1 MRRLFSS
8 LIGSSKARNRRSS
21 GPATV
26 EGRFAEAES
35 DDAVEILVHR
45 NSGGESESSG
55 DTSNLWAFGQ
65 AWAAVGESG
74 MHISTPDG
82 RTTVVG
88 SGNFGV
94 RGCSKED
101 FMHIQKSVMD
111 AFLRAEAFG
120 DDDLASEV
128 EQEIDIL
135 FDEFEQLKEV
145 LLSGERGNDLERE
158 RDVKRLKTRI
168 HDIVLRINERD
179 SGRLTQEGSSKEAG
193 AREEMMVCRDF
204 E

>member
-8 LIGSSKARNRRSS
+8 LIGSSKARSRRSS
-21 GPATV
+21 GPATA
-26 EGRFAEAES
+26 EGCFAEAES

-45 NSGGESESSG
+45 SSGGESENSG
-55 DTSNLWAFGQ
+55 DTSNSRVVGR

-88 SGNFGV
+88 SGNFG
-94 RGCSKED
+94 CSKEE

-111 AFLRAEAFG
+111 AFVRAEAFG
-120 DDDLASEV
+120 DDDLATEV

-145 LLSGERGNDLERE
+145 LLSGGRGNDLERE
-158 RDVKRLKTRI
+158 RDFKRLRTRI
-168 HDIVLRINERD
+168 SDIVLRINERD

-193 AREEMMVCRDF
+193 VREEMMVGRNC

>member
-8 LIGSSKARNRRSS
+8 LMGSSKARGRRSS
-21 GPATV
+21 GPVTA
-26 EGRFAEAES
+26 EGRFAEAEA

-45 NSGGESESSG
+45 NSGGEENSG
-55 DTSNLWAFGQ
+55 DTSNSRAVGR

-88 SGNFGV
+88 SGNFG
-94 RGCSKED
+94 CSKEE

-111 AFLRAEAFG
+111 AFVLAEAFG
-120 DDDLASEV
+120 DDDLATEV

-158 RDVKRLKTRI
+158 RDFKRLKTRI
-168 HDIVLRINERD
+168 NDIVLRINERD

-193 AREEMMVCRDF
+193 VREEMMVGRNC

>member
-1 MRRLFSS
+1 MRRLFAS
-8 LIGSSKARNRRSS
+8 LIGSSKARSRRSS

-26 EGRFAEAES
+26 EERFAEAEA

-45 NSGGESESSG
+45 NSGGESSG
-55 DTSNLWAFGQ
+55 DTSNSRAFGQ

-111 AFLRAEAFG
+111 AFVRAEAFG
-120 DDDLASEV
+120 DDDLAAEV

-135 FDEFEQLKEV
+135 FDEFEQLREV
-145 LLSGERGNDLERE
+145 LLSGEGGNDIERE

-168 HDIVLRINERD
+168 NDIVLRINERD
-179 SGRLTQEGSSKEAG
+179 NGRLTQEGSWSSTESG
-193 AREEMMVCRDF
+193 AREEVMAGRMC

>member
-8 LIGSSKARNRRSS
+8 LIGSSKVRSRRSS

-26 EGRFAEAES
+26 EGRFAEAEADD

-45 NSGGESESSG
+45 NSGGESSC
-55 DTSNLWAFGQ
+55 DTSNSRAFGQ

-111 AFLRAEAFG
+111 AFVLAEAFG
-120 DDDLASEV
+120 DDDLATEV

-145 LLSGERGNDLERE
+145 LLSGEGGNDLERE

-168 HDIVLRINERD
+168 NDIVLRINH

-193 AREEMMVCRDF
+193 VREEMMVGRKC